1 MAASL
6 STKCLAFLLTNVES
20 SKIKLFKMSGN
31 EGIYILFLFFT
42 TEFVTVFTQFHSVG
56 LLSRDFFP
64 YSQLSAQSLWNFCAL
79 EKYLIIMQQSGECQ
93 LFPCGHC
100 SWFM

>member
-1 MAASL
+1 MFRSTCVEMAASL

-56 LLSRDFFP
+56 LLSRDFFHTP
-64 YSQLSAQSLWNFCAL
+64 SYLLKVYGIFVLWRN
-79 EKYLIIMQQSGECQ
+79 I
-93 LFPCGHC
+93 
-100 SWFM
+100 